1 MLAIGREGVNE
12 TALFHVE
19 QCGKRQNIRAGLVAE
34 LPGTRC
40 HGAGPAADPPG
51 RAQAASPSKPR
62 RFGCAALRSAR
73 VPLGISRSLQRVTS
87 SGSSPVAAP
96 QTQACRL
103 PRRPGPIRRHPQ
115 ERNDTSRLISFLG
128 RERGG

>member
-19 QCGKRQNIRAGLVAE
+19 QCGKRQNIRAG
-34 LPGTRC
+34 
-40 HGAGPAADPPG
+40 PAADPPG
-51 RAQAASPSKPR
+51 RAHAASPSKPR

-103 PRRPGPIRRHPQ
+103 PLRPGPIRRHPQ